1 MKWAYMTYPTREFKI
16 AITKMCST
24 TSGEQ
29 TDKVKTSIEI
39 EI

>member
-1 MKWAYMTYPTREFKI
+1 MGIYDLSDREFKI

-24 TSGEQ
+24 TSGEK